1 MDYSVLLAIEEI
13 NTQEAQE
20 KEPIFGGGETNPQE
34 SGTGSHR
41 DRIQSVCSNDFATL
55 EGRNAFHSERRVEHD
70 LPSDSFADGESFTKS
85 SKQVYHMAII
95 DYLQEYGFIK

>member
-1 MDYSVLLAIEEI
+1 MDYSVLLAIEEV
-13 NTQEAQE
+13 QE
-20 KEPIFGGGETNPQE
+20 KEPKFVGGETETNPQE

-41 DRIQSVCSNDFATL
+41 DRVQSVCSNDFATL
-55 EGRNAFHSERRVEHD
+55 EGRNAFHSEMRIEHD
-70 LPSDSFADGESFTKS
+70 LPSDSFADGESSTQS